1 MPPIHLTGG
10 PEGSTLGRPPMKLN
24 CPNPGCSLPVS
35 RPAADLGRQ
44 VVCPGCGLSFVFAA
58 LRHTGDG
65 FVIYDLETTGL
76 YPDQDDLIQIAAVRF
91 RAGSVLAGESFFSF
105 AKPRRPISSFIE
117 SYTGVGNRHVRDA
130 PPPGEVLAEFSQ
142 WAGDA
147 TLIAHNGLRFDS
159 KFLTATTG
167 RHGGPSRE
175 IQCIDSI
182 HISKLLFG
190 NVRGTGHSLDHVTS
204 RLRLSTQGIRR
215 HDARGDVE
223 LLARAVAEMW
233 TRLGLDP
240 AFNGV
245 SRHPAH
251 LPHRP
256 GC

>member
-1 MPPIHLTGG
+1 
-10 PEGSTLGRPPMKLN
+10 MKVT
-24 CPNPGCSLPVS
+24 CPNPGCALPVN
-35 RPAADLGRQ
+35 RPAAEFGRR
-44 VVCPGCGLSFVFAA
+44 VDCPGCGLAFVFAP
-58 LRHTGDG
+58 RSHDG
-65 FVIYDLETTGL
+65 EDFVIYDLETTGL
-76 YPDQDDLIQIAAVRF
+76 YPDHDDLIQIAAVRF
-91 RAGSVLAGESFFSF
+91 RAGCVLADEPFFSF
-105 AKPRRPISSFIE
+105 ARPRRPISPFIE

-130 PPPGEVLAEFSQ
+130 PPPGEVLAAFSE

-159 KFLTATTG
+159 KFLTATAV

-190 NVRGTGHSLDHVTS
+190 NARGTGHSLDHVTS
-204 RLRLSTQGIRR
+204 RLRLSTHGIRR

-223 LLARAVAEMW
+223 LLALAVAEMW
-233 TRLGLDP
+233 RRLGLDP

-251 LPHRP
+251 LPQRP
-256 GC
+256 AC